1 MSFFKLNFRQ
11 YNQNNFIYERRFVI
25 MNIIQPTGFLC
36 VVACAGLCS
45 AGCFTCIA
53 DAALVIANAATGAP
67 SLASG
72 FGAGAAT

>member
-1 MSFFKLNFRQ
+1 
-11 YNQNNFIYERRFVI
+11 